1 MFVFS
6 LSCRMLI
13 VRVELR
19 ASSEYIS
26 FRITV
31 ITTGF
36 IWLVLSSVP
45 LLDKVNKQK
54 VTEHQKISA

>member
-1 MFVFS
+1 M
-6 LSCRMLI
+6 
-13 VRVELR
+13 RVELP

-31 ITTGF
+31 ITAGF
-36 IWLVLSSVP
+36 IWLVLPSVP

-54 VTEHQKISA
+54 VTEHQKISV